1 MTNGETL
8 RLIND
13 DDLKDELNISNKF
26 DRRMILSYIKE
37 EIQKFDNRK

>member
-13 DDLKDELNISNKF
+13 DDLKDELNISNKL